1 MHRRLLTI
9 LTGCLLSVTAAAQAE
24 PPPNGKFTEVQK
36 LITDSRPLF
45 QAQKYDEALATL
57 KKALELQP
65 DNHGVLAMMGSIYFV
80 QEKLDLASEQFAKAI
95 ALSPN
100 DEQYNFFKATVDKY
114 RGAREEGL
122 VAVRKV
128 IELSPSNPNA
138 HYLHGELLGIGGG
151 KVKERTDA
159 FRKAVELKPELLNEL
174 KFVGMR
180 LENIAK
186 DQKAAEEMY
195 RIAMEVDPKKMEGR
209 FDLGRML
216 VGQGRLAEAREI
228 WTGRTSDEDKTFP
241 NFIDVLKRAE
251 NLAVAT
257 KAYEKNPNDV
267 EVILQLGLATMDG
280 DHWVVN
286 GRQEKAIILF
296 KKALEIKPKFAK
308 AQHAICKA
316 FVQIADTFK
325 SKNKE
330 LDEELAKLRTMD
342 SKLADEIVEYRKS
355 YKGGLSGVPAGP
367 PPPSK
372 KP

>member
-1 MHRRLLTI
+1 MARFLVTI
-9 LTGCLLSVTAAAQAE
+9 FITYTLATAMFGQGE
-24 PPPNGKFTEVQK
+24 PSTEANLTEVQK
-36 LITDSRPLF
+36 LIVASRPLF
-45 QAQKYDEALATL
+45 QAKKYDEALATL

-65 DNHGVLAMMGSIYFV
+65 DNHGVLAMMGSIYLV

-128 IELSPSNPNA
+128 IELSPSNA
-138 HYLHGELLGIGGG
+138 DAYYLLGELLGIGGG
-151 KVKERTDA
+151 NLGERIEA
-159 FRKAVELKPELLNEL
+159 FRKAVGLKPELLPEF
-174 KFVGMR
+174 KYVAMR
-180 LENIAK
+180 LESIAK
-186 DQKAAEEMY
+186 DKKAAEEVY

-216 VGQGRLAEAREI
+216 VEQGRLAEAREI

-251 NLAVAT
+251 NLAVA
-257 KAYEKNPNDV
+257 KQAYEKNPNDV

-296 KKALEIKPKFAK
+296 KKALEIKPNFTK

-342 SKLADEIVEYRKS
+342 AKLADDIVEYRKS
-355 YKGGLSGVPAGP
+355 YSGGLKMVGP
-367 PPPSK
+367 PPPAK